1 MITQT
6 HPLRILLADDSPA
19 VRQALRWL
27 LDDTPGFTVVG
38 EAADGETAV
47 QLSQDLCPDLIILD
61 IDLPHK
67 NGLRVANLLKE
78 LTPTTRIVILS
89 GYGDATTRRL
99 ASEVGADAYVEK
111 SEGWEALLAQIGR
124 VIAPNFINPQ
134 ISQISQIDA
143 D

>member
-6 HPLRILLADDSPA
+6 DPLRILLVDDSRS

-67 NGLRVANLLKE
+67 SGFRVANLLKE
-78 LTPTTRIVILS
+78 LTPSTRIVILS

-99 ASEVGADAYVEK
+99 ASEVGVDAYVEK
-111 SEGWEALLAQIGR
+111 SEGWEALLT
-124 VIAPNFINPQ
+124 
-134 ISQISQIDA
+134 QIDHVINRNSVTT
-143 D
+143 